1 MKSLAVS
8 ALLVAVVSLGP
19 GPSSAQSP
27 PAAHEGAIS
36 GDLSRL
42 SNAQID
48 ERVAF
53 LTDRIQEGQKNAR
66 IWQVGFT
73 SGWSLG
79 IVLGTVQAATTSRS
93 DTRATAIVTAVKATI
108 GTARLLFWP
117 HPGARGTE
125 SILAIE
131 GDSRE
136 ARLDRLQEGERR
148 LSRTA
153 KHAGSRKTWLPHLTN
168 LGINLAGGGVL
179 LGVADAEDAAIS
191 AGVGVLA
198 GELLIW
204 TMPWRSVQDVEDY
217 RLRFDDG
224 LPSKPQASWRLAPRM
239 GGAAVEVK
247 F

>member
-1 MKSLAVS
+1 MRSLAVS
-8 ALLVAVVSLGP
+8 ALILGVVCLAP
-19 GPSSAQSP
+19 EPSSAQ
-27 PAAHEGAIS
+27 AAHEGALS

-42 SNAQID
+42 SDAEID

-53 LTDRIQEGQKNAR
+53 LTDRLQEGKRNAK
-66 IWQVGFT
+66 IWQIGFT

-79 IVLGTVQAATTSRS
+79 VVIGTVQAATTSNG

-117 HPGARGTE
+117 HPGARGAE
-125 SILAIE
+125 PILAIE

-136 ARLDRLQEGERR
+136 ARLARLQAGERQ

-153 KHAGSRKTWLPHLTN
+153 KRAALRKTWLPHLGN
-168 LGINLAGGGVL
+168 VGINLIGGGVL

-191 AGVGVLA
+191 AGVGILF
-198 GELLIW
+198 GELMLW
-204 TMPWRSVQDVEDY
+204 TTPWRSVQDVEDY
-217 RLRFDDG
+217 DQRFDDG
-224 LPSKPQASWRLAPRM
+224 LPSKPQASWRLAPRV
-239 GGAAVEVK
+239 GGAAVEVT